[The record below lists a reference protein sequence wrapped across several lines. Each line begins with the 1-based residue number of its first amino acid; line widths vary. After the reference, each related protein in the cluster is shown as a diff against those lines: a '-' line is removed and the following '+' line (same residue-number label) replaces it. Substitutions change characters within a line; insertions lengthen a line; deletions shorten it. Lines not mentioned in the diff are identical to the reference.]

1 VLILSAIVR
10 IVVAVVYED
19 VVFQVVISLCHLY
32 TGFAL
37 SKTSKYVKLLGSLDT
52 EERSTFLVMKNGIS
66 K

>member
-1 VLILSAIVR
+1 MLILSTIVR
-10 IVVAVVYED
+10 IVVAVLSED
-19 VVFQVVISLCHLY
+19 VVFQVVISLCYLY

-37 SKTSKYVKLLGSLDT
+37 SKTSNYVKLLGSLDT